1 MKHAISLSLVLW
13 ILVLTVCGHPVR
25 ELIDTNGNKFIMVK
39 GDEVGSHRDLF
50 EYQFDGPTEDGE
62 NNSLMSGCITNH
74 SKNTVQIHTGL
85 QESQPL
91 LLEPGH
97 LGVVTFQKDFPWWLV
112 SQGHDKIKLDHE
124 AYKRLTYPEVEKIKQ
139 GNSKS
144 DSTGSDMVDSN
155 PLKRKLQDEGGS
167 SSMNSPP
174 RARTTARIREEG
186 PQNKKSKIVS
196 NPPARLVS
204 NDGSG
209 SEFNESRGYR
219 RTSRWPDGKV
229 LDRNR
234 IITIK
239 HHGTIYKIAKANGWD
254 APIAEPHLF
263 AYDGRGSTSHNS
275 ALLFGESHKTVRIFA
290 GIPGNHQV
298 LKLPPGKIVELEYRE
313 NYPWV
318 LTSTDPKAILN
329 QKMYDLLVGPEKI
342 KSKPKRP
349 TQEVYKKFYDKLV
362 TPRNKKQKP
371 SQTINGVESPD
382 DMVTNEHRVIT
393 VIHHGKEYKIAK
405 ADGYAGPDTKARLF
419 MQVGTPYGQ
428 ENTAAVLSLSDV
440 TLRIFSGIPGDDYVT
455 LEPQSTAC
463 VKYQKDYPWVLASAD
478 PEATLDKTM
487 YDRLVTYSNINT
499 RPKRI

>member
-1 MKHAISLSLVLW
+1 MALGQNSMSLEA
-13 ILVLTVCGHPVR
+13 T
-25 ELIDTNGNKFIMVK
+25 E
-39 GDEVGSHRDLF
+39 EQRDG
-50 EYQFDGPTEDGE
+50 Q
-62 NNSLMSGCITNH
+62 
-74 SKNTVQIHTGL
+74 
-85 QESQPL
+85 
-91 LLEPGH
+91 
-97 LGVVTFQKDFPWWLV
+97 W
-112 SQGHDKIKLDHE
+112 QGH
-124 AYKRLTYPEVEKIKQ
+124 
-139 GNSKS
+139 
-144 DSTGSDMVDSN
+144 
-155 PLKRKLQDEGGS
+155 
-167 SSMNSPP
+167 
-174 RARTTARIREEG
+174 
-186 PQNKKSKIVS
+186 
-196 NPPARLVS
+196 
-204 NDGSG
+204 
-209 SEFNESRGYR
+209 
-219 RTSRWPDGKV
+219 TSRK
-229 LDRNR
+229 
-234 IITIK
+234 
-239 HHGTIYKIAKANGWD
+239 IYKIAKANGWD
-254 APIAEPHLF
+254 APIAEAHLF

-329 QKMYDLLVGPEKI
+329 QKMYELLVGPEKI